1 MPSAIARLR
10 ESTLNL
16 RLDAALKQEFVAVVE
31 AEDRPAAEVLR
42 ALMRGYVEEA
52 RKRRFAAEA
61 RRQSQLIAA
70 SEDEA
75 EVMRWIQDVSA
86 PPDGFDG
93 FEEGAQ

>member
-1 MPSAIARLR
+1 
-10 ESTLNL
+10 LNL
-16 RLDAALKQEFVAVVE
+16 RLDAALKAEFVAQVE

-42 ALMRGYVEEA
+42 ELMRSYVEEA

-86 PPDGFDG
+86 PEAGVW
-93 FEEGAQ
+93 EGGQ